1 MESPNRKNLP
11 DIPTQV
17 LENDSNFDF
26 LHKINSAE
34 NMGNFDFLNLGDLDS
49 PYSSQKFA
57 TNYLD
62 EIDLPNNL
70 NITKS
75 FIISINIQ
83 SLASKYTK
91 LNAFI
96 QNFNTNNLPVVIL
109 IQELWHIED
118 PNLFNL
124 QGYHGLLA
132 RTRKGRGG
140 GVGIYIRKDIEF
152 KLLDSIFHERVFE
165 SFAAEIILNKKK
177 INIASLYRPNT
188 VPSHLTAAEQSEL
201 FFDYL
206 TNLIDSLICED
217 KKCIIGGD
225 FNLDLLKYPDNQNV
239 STYLDI
245 TFAAGLLHTVHKPT
259 RVQNG
264 HFSCI
269 DHFLTNIEQNFYQS
283 RIVLSDT
290 SDHFP
295 IIFCLDDQ
303 MNSKIPAKEY
313 TYRNFNQQN
322 INSFLENLT
331 LRSWAE
337 VTEERDCSIAFDIFL
352 ETFLF
357 FFDTHFPIIKTTF
370 NKNLHKKEKWMT
382 KGLMTSRITKMRL
395 QKKNYNEP
403 SDINKANYKIFRN
416 IYNRTVREAKKLYYH
431 NKLSENKDNPK
442 KTWQLLNEITGKSQS
457 QSSIQSLTTETG
469 ITSDK
474 KIMATQFNNFFANIA
489 LEIAEK
495 INLPLPPRPVDEPV
509 PEINEDRLFNMSK
522 IPLQQGELVNAV
534 SKLSP
539 KKSLDSNGLN
549 MCFLKKILPGIEK
562 PLLYIFSKSLSD
574 GQVPFKLKLARIVP
588 IYKNGDCTNV
598 TNYRP
603 ISLIC
608 NFAKIL
614 EKIVHTKL
622 SSFVEKGNLLSSNQF
637 GFRSGHSTTHP
648 TTLFMNYIYEAFN
661 KKQHVAAIFCDLA
674 KAFDTCDHEIL
685 LKVLEKKGIRD
696 TELKW
701 FQSYLS
707 SRSQYVS
714 LGEEESDQLPI
725 RLGVPQGSI
734 LGPLLFIIY
743 LNDISLVTN
752 NKLFLFADDTVLLA
766 SDSDIN
772 SLVSNINREFKK
784 ICDFFRQY
792 KLSLNPKKTQYIIF
806 SNSPLIHQTPT
817 SVVIDNNNPGEQKA
831 ENIFEIKRI
840 TPNDECPVYK
850 YLGIHL
856 DPSLTFKYH
865 IQKILSKL
873 SRALYILRTVKNF
886 LPINSLI
893 TLYYSLFHC
902 HIIYGN
908 EIWSSASDNLLNE
921 IYKKQK
927 IAIRLITNSKFN
939 AHTQP
944 LFKKYSILPFPDL
957 VDYTKITL
965 FQSIVQN
972 HAPISLTGTWLT
984 NREHRIL
991 NGIYQ
996 RELRD
1001 DQDYFVP
1008 FSRTNQLKRFVMPVL
1023 PLLWNQLPPSITI
1036 IRKISEFKQKLKEH
1050 FLNKIPDNYT
1060 CERLFCISCNNV
1072 TS

>member
-1 MESPNRKNLP
+1 M
-11 DIPTQV
+11 
-17 LENDSNFDF
+17 
-26 LHKINSAE
+26 
-34 NMGNFDFLNLGDLDS
+34 
-49 PYSSQKFA
+49 
-57 TNYLD
+57 
-62 EIDLPNNL
+62 
-70 NITKS
+70 
-75 FIISINIQ
+75 
-83 SLASKYTK
+83 
-91 LNAFI
+91 
-96 QNFNTNNLPVVIL
+96 
-109 IQELWHIED
+109 
-118 PNLFNL
+118 
-124 QGYHGLLA
+124 
-132 RTRKGRGG
+132 
-140 GVGIYIRKDIEF
+140 
-152 KLLDSIFHERVFE
+152 KLLI
-165 SFAAEIILNKKK
+165 
-177 INIASLYRPNT
+177 
-188 VPSHLTAAEQSEL
+188 
-201 FFDYL
+201 
-206 TNLIDSLICED
+206 
-217 KKCIIGGD
+217 
-225 FNLDLLKYPDNQNV
+225 
-239 STYLDI
+239 
-245 TFAAGLLHTVHKPT
+245 
-259 RVQNG
+259 
-264 HFSCI
+264 
-269 DHFLTNIEQNFYQS
+269 
-283 RIVLSDT
+283 
-290 SDHFP
+290 
-295 IIFCLDDQ
+295 
-303 MNSKIPAKEY
+303 
-313 TYRNFNQQN
+313 
-322 INSFLENLT
+322 
-331 LRSWAE
+331 
-337 VTEERDCSIAFDIFL
+337 
-352 ETFLF
+352 
-357 FFDTHFPIIKTTF
+357 
-370 NKNLHKKEKWMT
+370 
-382 KGLMTSRITKMRL
+382 
-395 QKKNYNEP
+395 
-403 SDINKANYKIFRN
+403 
-416 IYNRTVREAKKLYYH
+416 
-431 NKLSENKDNPK
+431 
-442 KTWQLLNEITGKSQS
+442 
-457 QSSIQSLTTETG
+457 
-469 ITSDK
+469 
-474 KIMATQFNNFFANIA
+474 
-489 LEIAEK
+489 
-495 INLPLPPRPVDEPV
+495 
-509 PEINEDRLFNMSK
+509 
-522 IPLQQGELVNAV
+522 
-534 SKLSP
+534 
-539 KKSLDSNGLN
+539 
-549 MCFLKKILPGIEK
+549 
-562 PLLYIFSKSLSD
+562 
-574 GQVPFKLKLARIVP
+574 
-588 IYKNGDCTNV
+588 
-598 TNYRP
+598 
-603 ISLIC
+603 
-608 NFAKIL
+608 
-614 EKIVHTKL
+614 
-622 SSFVEKGNLLSSNQF
+622 
-637 GFRSGHSTTHP
+637 
-648 TTLFMNYIYEAFN
+648 

-817 SVVIDNNNPGEQKA
+817 RVVIDNNNPGEQKA